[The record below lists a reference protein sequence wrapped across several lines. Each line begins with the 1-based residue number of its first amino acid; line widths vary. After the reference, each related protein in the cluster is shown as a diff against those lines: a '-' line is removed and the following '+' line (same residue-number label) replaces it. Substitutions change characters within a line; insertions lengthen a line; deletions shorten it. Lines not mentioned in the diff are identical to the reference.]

1 MTFKAGLIGFGYWG
15 SILLRNFN
23 SNNDVEIKTICDRN
37 TSKLKNASS
46 FSPKSHVSQDA
57 ENIFNDADIDFV
69 IIATQGS
76 SHYNLVRR
84 SLLSGKHVF
93 VEKPFALN
101 LKQAE
106 ELNSLNKECDLLIMV
121 DHTFLFSPEYKIVKD
136 ILKKN
141 ELGKLLNFHS
151 TRTDFG
157 KFQNDVSI
165 LGHLMYHDAYIL
177 LDLFGEPDS
186 LEIKASG
193 SAHIVDS
200 LEDTALV
207 SIVYPAGF
215 NAEIINNMLQ
225 PTKERKIILTGDKAI
240 LLWDDMA
247 LDGNKLKFYN
257 KNVFYDK
264 KEEKFEYKSNGPSI
278 LLKVSKKQALEN
290 EIIYFISCLKNNR
303 KPMNNE
309 CSALKVMSFLEKI
322 QNSMLRKG

>member
-46 FSPKSHVSQDA
+46 FSPKSHVSQDV
-57 ENIFNDADIDFV
+57 ENIFNDAEIDFV
-69 IIATQGS
+69 IIATQAS

-93 VEKPFALN
+93 VEKPFVLN

-106 ELNSLNKECDLLIMV
+106 ELNSLNKECGLLIMV

-136 ILKKN
+136 MLEKN
-141 ELGKLLNFHS
+141 ELGKLLNIHS

-165 LGHLMYHDAYIL
+165 LEHLMYHDAYIL
-177 LDLFGEPDS
+177 LDLFGEQDS

-257 KNVFYDK
+257 KNVFYNK
-264 KEEKFEYKSNGPSI
+264 EEEKFEYKSNVPST

-290 EIIYFISCLKNNR
+290 EITYFISCLKNNR

-322 QNSMLRKG
+322 QNAMLRKG